1 MNLFFNLKCLVKLD
15 YLYLKCLITRLCKVD
30 SPVTIIL
37 ASISPEDL
45 ILLLG
50 VFSKNA
56 IAKATRHVKLCGR
69 NGVTRKDMEYALKY
83 EVFDFLGNPDVF
95 SEISRIRNA
104 IQEEIESEGAEEE
117 VEEEEESDYD
127 PDDELEELEEE
138 AGEEAGIAEGLTDA
152 IIGDNVVPDSE
163 IQEYSEIQN
172 SRPSGPRI
180 PKKLLSLR
188 RKLEHLATRNSLEQ
202 TLFSAINRI

>member
-1 MNLFFNLKCLVKLD
+1 MAD
-15 YLYLKCLITRLCKVD
+15 YSFMQSGLSGDYN
-30 SPVTIIL
+30 PM

-104 IQEEIESEGAEEE
+104 IQEEIEAEEDAEGAEEE
-117 VEEEEESDYD
+117 DSDYD
-127 PDDELEELEEE
+127 PDEELEELEEE
-138 AGEEAGIAEGLTDA
+138 TGIAEGLTDA
-152 IIGDNVVPDSE
+152 IIGDNVVPDEE
-163 IQEYSEIQN
+163 IQEYTEINPETVELQD
-172 SRPSGPRI
+172 REF
-180 PKKLLSLR
+180 LR
-188 RKLEHLATRNSLEQ
+188 NFYRYAENWNTWQPETPIEQ